1 MSEKSDHRRYY
12 EDELAY
18 LRDMGE
24 VFAQANPDVAGLLS
38 RQSHDPDIERLF
50 EAFAFLTSR
59 LRQRMDAG
67 NPDYSHSLVSV
78 FCPEYLR
85 AIPSMTMLECAA
97 DPSGEVVVLP
107 AQTEILSQLVSGVQ
121 CRFRTCQPLPVV
133 PARISAVSWQERNR
147 STQLQLTL
155 AVSGKAGL
163 RELAGHS
170 LSLFL
175 DGGRDR
181 RIGRLLLQ
189 ALLTDATSISVSTT
203 EGFEARLPGTPAH
216 VGFGDD
222 GALLP
227 WSSGTTPA
235 LRVMQEYLAFSSP
248 FVAVT
253 LPPLP
258 DVPEFTG
265 NACTLTISFSRRIS
279 LPVLP
284 EPADVRLNCVPA
296 INLFEEKGEPVRL
309 LPNRLE
315 YRVRPA
321 RAQESNAQVYSV
333 QTARGM
339 SVNSQKI
346 VDFATFGQFDHLRP
360 SHSGHYFQVRV
371 RPSVGGAGLDHWLS
385 FIDGQEQL
393 LLPAVNTVS
402 TTLLCTNGARA
413 AFIPVGGINKVGKAV
428 RYGGAIRNI
437 MPTTPEVQ
445 PPLNENMM
453 WRLISVL
460 AGSMQPLEHI
470 TALRALIDTLDFAA
484 RQDEQARLRQVNRVA
499 ALRSISTKA
508 FDGMARGF
516 PVRGLRT
523 SLEVDGAG
531 FSSRGDVYLF
541 GLMLNT
547 FFKLSKP
554 VNTIWQ
560 FELCD
565 VNDNS
570 SILFPVCQGRTSVG

>member
-1 MSEKSDHRRYY
+1 MNEKSDHRRYY

-24 VFAQANPDVAGLLS
+24 VFAQANPDIAGLLS

-50 EAFAFLTSR
+50 EAFAFLTAR
-59 LRQRMDAG
+59 LRQRLESG

-85 AIPSMTMLECAA
+85 AIPSLTMLECKA
-97 DPSGEVVVLP
+97 DPSGEVLVLP
-107 AQTEILSQLVSGVQ
+107 AKTEILSRAIEGEQ
-121 CRFRTCQPLPVV
+121 CRFRTCRALPVL
-133 PARISAVSWQERNR
+133 PASIDAVSWQERNR
-147 STQLQLTL
+147 STQLQLTVN
-155 AVSGKAGL
+155 VSAGEGA
-163 RELAGHS
+163 RVLAGRN

-189 ALLTDATSISVSTT
+189 ALLTDVSSISISNGEQQIPLSGKPV
-203 EGFEARLPGTPAH
+203 H
-216 VGFGDD
+216 VGFDND

-227 WSSGTTPA
+227 WSVGTVPA
-235 LRVMQEYLAFSSP
+235 LRVMQEYLAFSSA

-253 LPPLP
+253 LPAFP
-258 DVPEFTG
+258 DDLKFSENT
-265 NACTLTISFSRRIS
+265 CTITITFSRRIS
-279 LPVLP
+279 LPALP
-284 EPADVRLNCVPA
+284 EPNDFRLNCVPA
-296 INLFEEKGEPVRL
+296 INLFEEKGEPIRL
-309 LPNRLE
+309 SANRLE
-315 YRVRPA
+315 YRVQPNKT
-321 RAQESNAQVYSV
+321 QGSKTQVYGV

-339 SVNSQKI
+339 SANSQKLI
-346 VDFATFGQFDHLRP
+346 DFTAFGQFAHLRTN
-360 SHSGHYFQVRV
+360 HSGHYFQVRV
-371 RPSVGGAGLDHWLS
+371 KPSVGGAGLDHWLS
-385 FIDGQEQL
+385 FIDGHEQL
-393 LLPAVNTVS
+393 LLPSVSTVS

-413 AFIPVGGINKVGKAV
+413 AFIPAGGLNTVGRAV
-428 RYGGAIRNI
+428 RYGGVIRNI
-437 MPTTPEVQ
+437 MPTTSEIQ
-445 PPLNENMM
+445 PPLDENMM
-453 WRLISVL
+453 WRLVSML

-484 RQDEQARLRQVNRVA
+484 LQDEQARLRKINRST
-499 ALRSISTKA
+499 ALRAVRTSA
-508 FDGMARGF
+508 FDGMVRGF
-516 PVRGLRT
+516 PVRGIRT
-523 SLEVDGAG
+523 SLEIDGAG

-560 FELCD
+560 FELHD

-570 SILFPVCQGRTSVG
+570 SILFPVSQGRNSI